1 MTSLHLLRQLTK
13 HIWVIVINNQGG
25 GIFELIPNV
34 VNHYFHHH
42 DHFEHV
48 AKQFDFHYYAVNNW
62 YELALHLQN
71 TKGANL
77 IEIQTNQLE
86 NATLHKKLTQYTNL
100 FSVSFHS
107 D

>member
-1 MTSLHLLRQLTK
+1 
-13 HIWVIVINNQGG
+13 
-25 GIFELIPNV
+25 
-34 VNHYFHHH
+34 
-42 DHFEHV
+42 
-48 AKQFDFHYYAVNNW
+48 VNNW